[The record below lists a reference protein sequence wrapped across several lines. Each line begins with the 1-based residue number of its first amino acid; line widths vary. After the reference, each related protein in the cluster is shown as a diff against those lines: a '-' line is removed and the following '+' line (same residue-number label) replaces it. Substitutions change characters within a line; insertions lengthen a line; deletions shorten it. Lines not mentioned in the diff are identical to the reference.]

1 VLGGKCALA
10 AAVVAAVA
18 QAAPARA
25 STLDLFGYGGRSPG
39 LAGTGVATA
48 DDYDAVYLNPAGLS
62 AATRKR
68 VTVGMLF
75 GRFDLVLAGN
85 RQDTPDARGV
95 VFGGVVPMPLGGSL
109 AHRVGLGIGFYVPL
123 DTINKA
129 RAPYPDQPNFALLG
143 NRANVI
149 AIQVG
154 LGVKLSSRLSVGAG
168 VIALAALRGTIA
180 VTTDETGRFTTFS
193 EEKLITQFAPVVG
206 ARWQVPTRHLALGV
220 TFRAPSRSDY
230 DIAVTSDL
238 GDSIPLTLPPI
249 RIAGNAQYD
258 PLTVAAEVGWRPAP
272 DLLASFQLAY
282 QRWSAF
288 PLPTKNPV
296 ESTPM
301 QGPTNFHDT
310 AVPRASLEY
319 LHPIGHARLAAR
331 VGYAFLWSPAG
342 DQSGRQSLLD
352 NNRHLVSLG
361 AGLAWPDGKVPIRI
375 DAWVQGQYLQY
386 RKTTKD
392 PTLLLPGES
401 LPFSSAS
408 TRGHILIGG
417 VTVGV
422 DL

>member
-1 VLGGKCALA
+1 VLA
-10 AAVVAAVA
+10 AAVVIAAA
-18 QAAPARA
+18 GLAAPARA
-25 STLDLFGYGGRSPG
+25 STLDLFGFGGRSPG

-68 VTVGMLF
+68 VTLGTVF
-75 GRFDLVLAGN
+75 GRFDLLLAGQ

-95 VFGGVVPMPLGGSL
+95 IFGGVVPMPLGGSL
-109 AHRVGLGIGFYVPL
+109 AHKVGLGIGFYIPV

-129 RAPYPDQPNFALLG
+129 RAPFPGQPNFALLG

-154 LGVKLSSRLSVGAG
+154 LGVKLSPRLSVGAG

-180 VTTDETGRFTTFS
+180 VTTDDTGRFTTFS
-193 EEKLITQFAPVVG
+193 EEKLITQFAPVFG
-206 ARWQVPTRHLALGV
+206 ARWAVPARKLTLGL

-238 GDSIPLTLPPI
+238 GDSIPLSLPPI

-258 PLTVAAEVGWRPAP
+258 PLTVAAEAGWRPAP
-272 DLLASFQLAY
+272 DLLAALQVAY

-296 ESTPM
+296 DSTPA
-301 QGPTNFHDT
+301 QGPTRFHDT
-310 AVPRASLEY
+310 AVPRLSLEY
-319 LHPIGHARLAAR
+319 THPIGHARVAAR

-342 DQSGRQSLLD
+342 DQIGRQTLLD
-352 NNRHLVSLG
+352 NNRHLVALG
-361 AGLAWPDGKVPIRI
+361 AGLAWPRGGVPIRI

-392 PTLLLPGES
+392 PTLLLPGET
-401 LPFSSAS
+401 LPFASAS
-408 TRGHILIGG
+408 TRGHILVGG
-417 VTVGV
+417 VTLGV